1 MNSILRDNK
10 NAGILNRFFVWLDG
24 APLWVLGFPF
34 IIILFYPYFI
44 LKQGSVFPIHDQL
57 DETLLTYVLNARHL
71 FDGSDVFPEL
81 LGGIGKSGMQPSA
94 ILFIPLYRLFPAL
107 QAFLIQ
113 YLIVCACGFHG
124 MYGSVKKLSGSS
136 ILALAVSGC
145 FCMLPVQPVY
155 GLSIMGVPLLLYAF
169 LLLSEKKHVG
179 AAYALILFFG
189 LTTHLVLIGYV
200 VLSFWLLDILIRLAR
215 KEHNFHIYCG
225 FALLAG
231 VYFIVNYRL
240 FTELLLGS
248 GSYASHRD
256 ELVNAPM
263 AFWPTVKDVFL
274 HSAQHAES
282 LHDHLLLPIVLLLSG
297 EGIYCL
303 FMKKR
308 KRLKPE
314 LGKLYR
320 LALAGMAV
328 LAGIAFFYAVCK
340 SLPVTE
346 FKNSVKGFLHYFQAE
361 RFYWLYPAL
370 WYLEFALVFAF
381 LWKISGIAV
390 WCKAAALALVL
401 LPTIN
406 LIKVNSYFY
415 MNVNQIN
422 NGSGITGYV
431 SWESFYSEDL
441 MSQLENAI
449 GRDKSEYRVAHL
461 GISPAPSLMHGFRT
475 VDGYSNNYPLEYK
488 HRFRQVI
495 AGELSKNEEAR
506 VYFDC
511 WGSRCYLFNSI
522 SGTYWMLPKNSGV
535 RYENLA
541 FDLDALKNL
550 GCEYLFSGGEI
561 VDAGETGLRFLG
573 YYDTEESYFGI
584 WLYELMP

>member
-1 MNSILRDNK
+1 MKDK
-10 NAGILNRFFVWLDG
+10 KPAGILNRFFIWLDG
-24 APLWVLGFPF
+24 APLWAFGFPLMMV
-34 IIILFYPYFI
+34 LFSPYFV

-81 LGGIGKSGMQPSA
+81 LGGISKSGMQPSA

-107 QAFLIQ
+107 YAFLIQ
-113 YLIVCACGFHG
+113 YLIVCVCGFHG

-200 VLSFWLLDILIRLAR
+200 VLSFWLLDILIRLVR

-225 FALLAG
+225 FALLTG
-231 VYFIVNYRL
+231 VYLIVNYRL

-256 ELVNAPM
+256 ELVNTPM
-263 AFWPTVKDVFL
+263 AFWPIVKDVFL

-282 LHDHLLLPIVLLLSG
+282 LHEHLILPIVLLLSG
-297 EGIYCL
+297 EGFYCL

-328 LAGIAFFYAVCK
+328 LGGIAFFYAVCK
-340 SLPVTE
+340 SVPVTE

-390 WCKAAALALVL
+390 WCKAAALVLLL
-401 LPTIN
+401 LPTAN

-415 MNVNQIN
+415 MNINQIN

-431 SWESFYSEDL
+431 SWESFYSEEL

-449 GRDKSEYRVAHL
+449 GKDMSEYRVAHL
-461 GISPAPSLMHGFRT
+461 GISPAPSLMHGFCT
-475 VDGYSNNYPLEYK
+475 ADGYSNNYPLEYK

-522 SGTYWMLPKNSGV
+522 SGTYWMLPKDSGV
-535 RYENLA
+535 QYENLA
-541 FDLDALKNL
+541 FDLDALKDL

-561 VDAGETGLRFLG
+561 VDAGEMGLRFLG
-573 YYDTEESYFGI
+573 YYDTEDSYFGI

>member
-1 MNSILRDNK
+1 MNSILK
-10 NAGILNRFFVWLDG
+10 AKKPAGIFNRFFIWLDG
-24 APLWVLGFPF
+24 ASLWVIGFPL
-34 IIILFYPYFI
+34 IAVLFSPYFV

-81 LGGIGKSGMQPSA
+81 LGGIGRSGMQPSA

-107 QAFLIQ
+107 YAFLIQ
-113 YLIVCACGFHG
+113 YLIVCISGFLG

-145 FCMLPVQPVY
+145 FCMLPVQPIY
-155 GLSIMGVPLLLYAF
+155 GLSIMGVPLLLHAF

-200 VLSFWLLDILIRLAR
+200 ALSFWLLAILVRLAQ
-215 KEHNFHIYCG
+215 KKHNFHIYCG
-225 FALLAG
+225 FALLTG
-231 VYFIVNYRL
+231 VYLIVNYRL

-256 ELVNAPM
+256 ELVNAPL
-263 AFWPTVKDVFL
+263 AFWPAVKDVFL

-282 LHDHLLLPIVLLLSG
+282 LHEHLILPIVLLLTG

-303 FMKKR
+303 FLKKR
-308 KRLKPE
+308 KCLKPE
-314 LGKLYR
+314 LRKLYR

-328 LAGIAFFYAVCK
+328 LAGIALFYAVCK

-346 FKNSVKGFLHYFQAE
+346 FKNSVNGFLHYFQAE

-390 WCKAAALALVL
+390 WCKAVALALVL

-422 NGSGITGYV
+422 NGSAITGYV

-461 GISPAPSLMHGFRT
+461 GISPAPALMHGFRT
-475 VDGYSNNYPLEYK
+475 ADGYSNNYPLEYK

-495 AGELSKNEEAR
+495 AGELDKNEEAR

-511 WGSRCYLFNSI
+511 WGSRCYLFNSV
-522 SGTYWMLPKNSGV
+522 SGTYWMLRKDSGV
-535 RYENLA
+535 QYENLA
-541 FDLDALKNL
+541 FDLDALKDL

-561 VDAGETGLRFLG
+561 LDAEEMGLRFLG
-573 YYDTEESYFGI
+573 CYDTENSYWGI
-584 WLYELMP
+584 WLYRLY